1 MPLKFQSSL
10 ASNHTIILASTMSA
24 SQNQSSLNEARGA
37 GTTSGPDDV
46 NPSSEAT
53 PGMSVGSATAAGHG
67 QHPQDLG
74 DDSNVTMPGSKIG
87 PQNEDIDGEQMRA
100 SGEGEVM
107 DAQFNKKNAGWG
119 EQESMTSDLDRQK
132 AEQKGAREE
141 IKTARNEGA
150 NVDGGAGNRVEN
162 EGMSS
167 V

>member
-1 MPLKFQSSL
+1 
-10 ASNHTIILASTMSA
+10 
-24 SQNQSSLNEARGA
+24 
-37 GTTSGPDDV
+37 
-46 NPSSEAT
+46 
-53 PGMSVGSATAAGHG
+53 
-67 QHPQDLG
+67 
-74 DDSNVTMPGSKIG
+74 
-87 PQNEDIDGEQMRA
+87 MRA

-162 EGMSS
+162 EGMNS